1 MLFLQLVLLAVL
13 LPEGDS
19 EDDSQEPVSFRV
31 IRTSSLYNRSW
42 TQNQGS
48 VWLDDVQIHA
58 WDNKNRTFVFRWPW
72 AQGDLSNE
80 ERMEADQLFYSNYI
94 FYNLVYHDHVSQWQ
108 LEYPF
113 QVQMEIGC
121 ELRIG
126 EPFSG
131 FMRYAYQGTDLI
143 HFQNTSW
150 RPSPKGGSRA
160 QQASSVFNQ
169 YHEDNEFTHELITGY
184 CPRYVLSLLD
194 VGKADLQRQVRPE
207 AWLSSWTQPWAWP
220 SAAGVPRLRLLPQAC
235 AGVLGCESQGGSWPV
250 LPCETQQSR
259 RPGHGP
265 PLGAAPLRGLGL
277 PGGDRAPGAPG
288 RPGVVALEALESPL
302 ETSVHGLP
310 FGAGTQQPKLQ
321 HLPKPSSALTSW
333 PLPVANSSLVLLID
347 LFSVSA
353 QCDLMEFPVLIG
365 SVS

>member
-143 HFQNTSW
+143 RFQNTSW

-207 AWLSSWTQPWAWP
+207 AWLSAGP
-220 SAAGVPRLRLLPQAC
+220 S
-235 AGVLGCESQGGSWPV
+235 
-250 LPCETQQSR
+250 
-259 RPGHGP
+259 PG
-265 PLGAAPLRGLGL
+265 
-277 PGGDRAPGAPG
+277 PG
-288 RPGVVALEALESPL
+288 RLQLVCHVSGFYPKPVQVMWMRGEQEQQ
-302 ETSVHGLP
+302 
-310 FGAGTQQPKLQ
+310 GTQREQPYSVGLVF
-321 HLPKPSSALTSW
+321 LVVIVL
-333 PLPVANSSLVLLID
+333 LVLLAGLAWWLWKRWKAHWRPQCMD
-347 LFSVSA
+347 FPSEREPSSPSSSTYLNPA
-353 QCDLMEFPVLIG
+353 QH
-365 SVS
+365 